1 MRSSTKNV
9 LKAGGIIVAVVLA
22 MFVGYITS
30 GAQSGTTIGGGLRAT
45 APSVGSV
52 STQDLSANKST
63 SADQGAVGTEGYSGV
78 APESASAPDVSGAT
92 PASPSPDR
100 LVISTAAMSLRVDD
114 IEEATADV
122 RAISAKYG
130 AIISDLTLDA
140 GGQPV
145 PEPMPLDS
153 RSGAVGTPYPSS
165 ANITL
170 RVPAAKLSK
179 MESEAAKLGRLLSQ
193 SASEN
198 DVSQQ
203 HVDMAA
209 RLKNLQA
216 EESRLRE
223 FLNKATKVSEM
234 LDVERELSRV
244 RGEIESMQA
253 QLTYLDRQ
261 VALAT
266 LTINLSETG
275 PVVRPASGGWGFLE
289 AVTNGVQAAA
299 ALLRLFISGTIA
311 LLPLL
316 LAILLGWLGWRAAAR
331 RRGRKRSEAP
341 SEGDEASTTA
351 GTDTNDDTLA

>member
-1 MRSSTKNV
+1 MRGGTKNI

-30 GAQSGTTIGGGLRAT
+30 GAQPGTIIGGGLRAG

-63 SADQGAVGTEGYSGV
+63 SADQGAASTEGYSGV
-78 APESASAPDVSGAT
+78 APQSAAPDASGAT

-114 IEEATADV
+114 IEKATADV
-122 RAISAKYG
+122 RALSVKYG
-130 AIISDLTLDA
+130 AIISDLTIDA
-140 GGQPV
+140 GGEPT

-153 RSGAVGTPYPSS
+153 RSGVANTPSPSS

-179 MESEAAKLGRLLSQ
+179 LESEAAKLGKLLSQ
-193 SASEN
+193 SASES

-261 VALAT
+261 VALST

-275 PVVRPASGGWGFLE
+275 SVVRPASGGWGFLE

-299 ALLRLFISGTIA
+299 ALVRLFISGTIA

-316 LAILLGWLGWRAAAR
+316 LVILLGWLGWRAAAR
-331 RRGRKRSEAP
+331 RRWRTRSVAA
-341 SEGDEASTTA
+341 SEGDEASTTV
-351 GTDTNDDTLA
+351 GTGTNDDTLA

>member
-1 MRSSTKNV
+1 MRSSTKNI

-30 GAQSGTTIGGGLRAT
+30 GAQSGTTIGAGLRAG
-45 APSVGSV
+45 APSVGAV
-52 STQDLSANKST
+52 PTQDLSANKST
-63 SADQGAVGTEGYSGV
+63 SADQGAGTEGYGIV
-78 APESASAPDVSGAT
+78 APESVSAPGVSGAT

-100 LVISTAAMSLRVDD
+100 LVISTAAMSLRVDN
-114 IEEATADV
+114 IEKATSDV
-122 RAISAKYG
+122 RALSAKYG

-140 GGQPV
+140 GGLPT
-145 PEPMPLDS
+145 PGPMPLGS
-153 RSGAVGTPYPSS
+153 KSGVASAPSPS
-165 ANITL
+165 GANITL

-179 MESEAAKLGRLLSQ
+179 MESEAAKLGKLLSQ
-193 SASEN
+193 SASES

-209 RLKNLQA
+209 RLKNLQV

-289 AVTNGVQAAA
+289 AVTNGLQAAA
-299 ALLRLFISGTIA
+299 ALVRLFISGTIA

-316 LAILLGWLGWRAAAR
+316 LVILLGWLGWRAAAKR
-331 RRGRKRSEAP
+331 RWRKRLEAP
-341 SEGDEASTTA
+341 SEGDEASTAA
-351 GTDTNDDTLA
+351 GTHTNDDTLA